1 MERDP
6 FSGIAD
12 PTRRK
17 IIEVLKEKPLSMNEL
32 AEKFP
37 EISRPAVSKQVRYL
51 EECGLIFQKQQGRER
66 YVYLQLQALALV
78 DAWLQEY
85 AEFWNDKMDDLGR
98 YLDGKN

>member
-6 FSGIAD
+6 FAGIAD

-17 IIEVLKEKPLSMNEL
+17 IIEVLKEKPLSMNDL
-32 AEKFP
+32 AARFP

-51 EECGLIFQKQQGRER
+51 EACGLVFQKQEGRER
-66 YVYLQLQALALV
+66 IVFLQLQALALV

-85 AEFWNDKMDDLGR
+85 ASFWNDKLDGLGR
-98 YLDGKN
+98 YLDGSN